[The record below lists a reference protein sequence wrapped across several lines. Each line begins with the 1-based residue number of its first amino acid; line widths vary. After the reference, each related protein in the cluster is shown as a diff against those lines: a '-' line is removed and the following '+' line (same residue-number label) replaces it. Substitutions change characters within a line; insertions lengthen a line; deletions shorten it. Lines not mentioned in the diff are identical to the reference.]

1 MRLLFILDPLTELK
15 AWKDS
20 SVAMMRAARD
30 RGHEVWATTAD
41 VLSWAS
47 GNGVC
52 AAALRLKISDDDA
65 AWYREEVSESLRL
78 ADCGA
83 VIMRKDPPFDI
94 EYVTTTWMLERAEAE
109 GARVFNRPRALRD
122 HSEKFALTEF
132 PEFAPKMLVTR
143 DAAQLSV
150 FIDREGDTVL
160 KPLDGMGGSRIFRV
174 RRDDPNR
181 NVIIETLA
189 EFGTRTVMAQV
200 YLPAISEGDKRILI
214 IGGEVVPFALARIPM
229 AGESRGNLA
238 AGGTGIA
245 RPLSVR
251 DREIA
256 EALAPVLAAR
266 GLLLV
271 GIDVIGEHLTEINV
285 TSPTCLVEIREQTGF
300 DAAAMFIMALERE
313 CKTPHHRGTE
323 PVLSSAEEAQR
334 KS

>member
-1 MRLLFILDPLTELK
+1 MRLLFILDPLPELK

-30 RGHEVWATTAD
+30 RGHEVWAATAEA
-41 VLSWAS
+41 LSWTGDS
-47 GNGVC
+47 GVC
-52 AAALRLKISDDDA
+52 ATAVRLEISDDDA
-65 AWYREEVSESLRL
+65 AWYGEVAHESLRL
-78 ADCGA
+78 ADCAA

-109 GARVFNRPRALRD
+109 GARIFNRPRALRD

-132 PEFAPKMLVTR
+132 PQFAPKTLITR
-143 DAAQLSV
+143 DAAQLSA
-150 FIDREGDTVL
+150 FIEREGDTVL

-189 EFGTRTVMAQV
+189 EFGARTVMAQA
-200 YLPAISEGDKRILI
+200 YLPAISEGDKRILVV
-214 IGGEVVPFALARIPM
+214 GGEVVPFCLARIPK

-238 AGGTGIA
+238 AGGTGVA

-256 EALAPVLAAR
+256 ESLAPVLAAR

-271 GIDVIGEHLTEINV
+271 GLDVIGEQLTEINV
-285 TSPTCLVEIREQTGF
+285 TSPTCMVEIREQTGF
-300 DAAAMFIMALERE
+300 DAAAMFITAVEKA
-313 CKTPHHRGTE
+313 CA
-323 PVLSSAEEAQR
+323 VSS
-334 KS
+334 